1 MDTDFITYIKTDDI
15 IKTMQKILKVDVILQ
30 VMNQIDH
37 SLKEK
42 IKK

>member
-15 IKTMQKILKVDVILQ
+15 IKTMQKMLKLDVILQ

-37 SLKEK
+37 SRKEK

>member
-15 IKTMQKILKVDVILQ
+15 IKTMQKMLKLDVILQ

>member
-1 MDTDFITYIKTDDI
+1 MDTDFITYTKTDDI
-15 IKTMQKILKVDVILQ
+15 IKTMQKMLKLDVILQ
-30 VMNQIDH
+30 VMHYIDH

>member
-15 IKTMQKILKVDVILQ
+15 IKTMQKMLKVDVILQ

>member
-15 IKTMQKILKVDVILQ
+15 IKTMQKILKLDVILQ
-30 VMNQIDH
+30 VMNQIDY

>member
-15 IKTMQKILKVDVILQ
+15 IKTMQKILKLDVILQ